1 VRPDELRAW
10 VSSGP
15 SFDELCAAFPA
26 EWGQVQGEL
35 ATLVARSDT
44 AELQAY
50 VARLSADG
58 DVRAPGRAAARR
70 DDEALSALVRRQM
83 AITALRKHCLAA
95 ATGVTSGTVRF
106 NLVNGWLAQ
115 RLLFRRGLERKP
127 VSMRRLRLVWP
138 LVWQRDRLMPLV
150 QPRGM
155 YCFYSRELVDALAE
169 LIAGRPCL
177 EIAAGDGTLTRF
189 LRERGVE
196 VTASDNRSWHQQL
209 EYPEW
214 VVREEARES
223 LRRRSP
229 QVVLCSWPPAGNAIE
244 RHVFRTPSVQLYVV
258 IGSRHRFASGD
269 WRAYEEQTAFELEE
283 RPDLARLVVPPELE
297 SAVLV
302 FRRRAAT

>member
-1 VRPDELRAW
+1 MRPDELRAW
-10 VSSGP
+10 VNAGP
-15 SFDELCAAFPA
+15 PFDELCAAFPA
-26 EWGQVQGEL
+26 EWEQVQGEL
-35 ATLVARSDT
+35 ATLVARSDV
-44 AELQAY
+44 AQLQAY
-50 VARLSADG
+50 VAKLSAEG
-58 DVRAPGRAAARR
+58 DARAPGRAAARR
-70 DDEALSALVRRQM
+70 DDEAVSALVRRQL

-95 ATGVTSGTVRF
+95 ATGVTSGKVRF

-127 VSMRRLRLVWP
+127 VSMRRMRLVWP
-138 LVWQRDRLMPLV
+138 LLWQRDLLMPLV
-150 QPRGM
+150 QPRGI

-196 VTASDNRSWHQQL
+196 VTASDNRTWHKQV
-209 EYPEW
+209 EYPDW
-214 VVREEARES
+214 VVNEEARES

-229 QVVLCSWPPAGNAIE
+229 QVVLCSWPPAGNAFE

-269 WRAYEEQTAFELEE
+269 WRGYEEQTAFDLEE

-302 FRRRAAT
+302 FRRRAG